1 MVKLMIY
8 VGLLVSAYYAGA
20 EGLTYHEVIETANSM
35 IELVISMKDDAYS
48 VVERVREIV
57 ENSRSAWNKNS

>member
-1 MVKLMIY
+1 MVRMMIY
-8 VGLLVSAYYAGA
+8 VGLLVGANYAGV
-20 EGLTYHEVIETANSM
+20 EGLTHHQVIEMFNSM
-35 IELVISMKDDAYS
+35 IELAISMKDDAHS

>member
-8 VGLLVSAYYAGA
+8 VGLLVGAYYAGA
-20 EGLTYHEVIETANSM
+20 EGLTHHEETANSM
-35 IELVISMKDDAYS
+35 IELVISMKDDAHS

>member
-8 VGLLVSAYYAGA
+8 VGLLVGAYYAGA
-20 EGLTYHEVIETANSM
+20 EGLTHHEVIETVNSM
-35 IELVISMKDDAYS
+35 IELVVSMKDDAHS

-57 ENSRSAWNKNS
+57 ENSRSTWNKNS